1 MSNDTAQFLKFMV
14 AILLPALVAG
24 LLMHGTKGAE
34 GLIAA
39 GWLAVTLLGAGYA
52 VDGLKGATTLLSGTL
67 MSWAVLL
74 IAGLLIG
81 SLVMAKFG
89 YSP

>member
-1 MSNDTAQFLKFMV
+1 MSKDTAQFIRFMA

-24 LLMHGTKGAE
+24 LLMHATKGAE
-34 GLIAA
+34 GLIFVV
-39 GWLAVTLLGAGYA
+39 WLAVTLLSIGYV
-52 VDGLKGATTLLSGTL
+52 VDGLKGARALLSGTL
-67 MSWAVLL
+67 QSWAVLL

-81 SLVMAKFG
+81 SLVAAKFG